1 MIVAAQEKKKTHF
14 SSFSCKIFYNS
25 KGYLVMENK
34 KNRSSKTNKLKEK
47 LDWKEL
53 VENGLEE
60 LRLNIENDYNE

>member
-1 MIVAAQEKKKTHF
+1 
-14 SSFSCKIFYNS
+14 
-25 KGYLVMENK
+25 MENK